1 MPRRA
6 ASRLGEVGAKMLILR
21 GKGFDNPK
29 KKHPISRETCRLTL
43 GPHTPSDTG
52 FWGFMPPA
60 LCGTPSPARSWRSG
74 PPSVALVVGSCQIRR
89 AAALHR
95 CGCGCSSVRS
105 VRDVVPV
112 IGCGCGVAHQVE
124 GVAGGHPEG
133 CELLTP

>member
-21 GKGFDNPK
+21 GKESDIPK
-29 KKHPISRETCRLTL
+29 KNHPISRETRRHSRCHPSPPTPWGWGKYAA
-43 GPHTPSDTG
+43 GPLWH
-52 FWGFMPPA
+52 
-60 LCGTPSPARSWRSG
+60 PSPARSWRSG

-95 CGCGCSSVRS
+95 GGCGCSSVRS

-112 IGCGCGVAHQVE
+112 IGCGCVGAHQVE